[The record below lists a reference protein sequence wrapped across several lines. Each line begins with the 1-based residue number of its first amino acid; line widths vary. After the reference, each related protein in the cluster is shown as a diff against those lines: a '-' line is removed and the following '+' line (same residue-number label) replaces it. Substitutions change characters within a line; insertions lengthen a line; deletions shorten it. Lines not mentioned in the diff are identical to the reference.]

1 MRLKLHS
8 VLYIYPMKLYPP
20 EVEQYLQRSL
30 VNCLRCNDI

>member
-20 EVEQYLQRSL
+20 EVEQYPQ
-30 VNCLRCNDI
+30 